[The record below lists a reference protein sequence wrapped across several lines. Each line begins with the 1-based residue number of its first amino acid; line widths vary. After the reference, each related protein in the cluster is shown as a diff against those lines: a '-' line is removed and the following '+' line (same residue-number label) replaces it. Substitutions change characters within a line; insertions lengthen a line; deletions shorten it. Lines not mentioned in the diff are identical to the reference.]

1 MELTKKEDK
10 ILNGHEGDA
19 KQKAMELLIRIGELY
34 DAKRLIRISR
44 AHVLASLINFHDAG
58 IQVVEGFSNAGGK
71 YCVPTTIDPV
81 SMSMEG
87 CDIKLPKDLITKQQR
102 IMKAHQQMGVIPS
115 WTCTPYLYENVPAF
129 GEHIAW
135 AESSAVIFANSILGA
150 RTNRMSTGL
159 DVAAALVG
167 KIPEFGL
174 HLDQNRK
181 PDVRVKINIE
191 ALNDL
196 DYHTLGLLLGKL
208 TRGKIPLIQGIPP
221 DVTVDQLKNLG
232 SGLAMTGGLAL
243 FHVEG
248 VTPEVKYG
256 YLKPSVGSFSE
267 TFEILRSDLDTMQSE
282 LTTTDEGIDL
292 VVLGCPLYSI
302 EQVKTVALKTTGRRI
317 SADMEFWI
325 HTSPYVKWM
334 CERQGYAKP
343 IRKAGIKLLSG
354 TCIVISFVKLTNI
367 RRVMLDSAR
376 AAHLVPSEHNLDVVY
391 ASTEDCI
398 ETALQGC

>member
-1 MELTKKEDK
+1 
-10 ILNGHEGDA
+10 
-19 KQKAMELLIRIGELY
+19 
-34 DAKRLIRISR
+34 
-44 AHVLASLINFHDAG
+44 
-58 IQVVEGFSNAGGK
+58 
-71 YCVPTTIDPV
+71 
-81 SMSMEG
+81 MEG
-87 CDIKLPKDLITKQQR
+87 SDIKLPKQLITKQRR
-102 IMKAHQQMGVIPS
+102 IMEAHQKMGVIPS

-135 AESSAVIFANSILGA
+135 AESSAVIYANSVLGA

-174 HLDQNRK
+174 HLDQNRN
-181 PDVRVKINIE
+181 PDVRVRTSVDT
-191 ALNDL
+191 LSDL

-208 TRGKIPLIQGIPP
+208 TRGRIPLIQGIAPN
-221 DVTVDQLKNLG
+221 VTVDQLKNLG

-256 YLKPSVGSFSE
+256 YLKPNMRDFADA
-267 TFEILRSDLDTMQSE
+267 FEIRRNDLDTMQAE
-282 LTTTDEGIDL
+282 LTTTDKDIDL
-292 VVLGCPLYSI
+292 VVLGCPLYSL
-302 EQVKTVALKTTGRRI
+302 EQVKAVALKAKGRRV
-317 SADMEFWI
+317 SSNMAFWI

-334 CERQGYAKP
+334 CERQGYAAA

-354 TCIVISFVKLTNI
+354 TCAVISFLKITNI

-376 AAHLVPSEHNLDVVY
+376 AAHLIPSEHNLDVVY
-391 ASTEDCI
+391 ASAEDCI
-398 ETALQGC
+398 ETALQGR